1 MRLAGRDR
9 WDIGSALGERRDGI
23 GGRIGSR
30 EVELKLFGNAFSL
43 DAVTATDDEVNLRGQ
58 IVGRLPE
65 DGAGIS
71 LETPAGIIALADDA
85 GTAEAN
91 IIVGNDDRAGVI
103 FVEIK
108 LKGRFWLSPVST
120 YGTDLRL

>member
-1 MRLAGRDR
+1 
-9 WDIGSALGERRDGI
+9 
-23 GGRIGSR
+23 
-30 EVELKLFGNAFSL
+30 
-43 DAVTATDDEVNLRGQ
+43 
-58 IVGRLPE
+58 LPE